1 MRSSSS
7 PVQFLR
13 SLASSGIETGVTGLE
28 FEVRRA
34 MVWDQGRI
42 CLRTIR
48 RIQRALRSTSS
59 DPSNILRRSLHLLSL
74 CSKFDEGA
82 YQQHGANR
90 NTICL
95 LYELPPNSPLSG
107 TFRKPESSS

>member
-13 SLASSGIETGVTGLE
+13 SLASSDIETGVTGLE

-42 CLRTIR
+42 CFRTIR

-82 YQQHGANR
+82 DQQHRATR
-90 NTICL
+90 DTIYL
-95 LYELPPNSPLSG
+95 SWEPSSNSPLSVAVRYPG
-107 TFRKPESSS
+107 LS

>member
-13 SLASSGIETGVTGLE
+13 SLASSDIETGVTGLE

-42 CLRTIR
+42 CFRTIR

-82 YQQHGANR
+82 DQQHRATR
-90 NTICL
+90 DTIIYRGSL
-95 LYELPPNSPLSG
+95 HRILRLASPCA
-107 TFRKPESSS
+107 TPV